1 MERINNEDFVF
12 RFGLTNKDVN
22 YIDLSED
29 NIHQSIVNASI
40 LNLMDFL
47 EFYDKEDKKIIIKGF
62 SFQNSDKI
70 YKITEPIFKEE
81 KWKDI

>member
-1 MERINNEDFVF
+1 MPTIAS
-12 RFGLTNKDVN
+12 KDVN

-29 NIHQSIVNASI
+29 NIHQSIVNAII

>member
-29 NIHQSIVNASI
+29 NIHQSIVNAII